1 MYSPRIELGN
11 PTKRIK
17 ITCSYGN
24 KKLRGGSQLMD
35 AFELTIFFLLECFF
49 EFHRPVS
56 LDMSHQALNVWE
68 FTKAFELFRFTDIE
82 LT

>member
-1 MYSPRIELGN
+1 
-11 PTKRIK
+11 
-17 ITCSYGN
+17 
-24 KKLRGGSQLMD
+24 MD